1 MKLVFTLALTC
12 FLSPGRGHTFD
23 RPLKIRAT
31 RLPVQAG
38 VSKNAGQERDR
49 EIESKPGNQILT
61 MNKLIVL
68 LIPLA
73 ILAQGCVTWER
84 TWNLGV
90 CQESV
95 TGSYGCTVKVPKSL
109 AGAELIAEI
118 SSATDTNSPLNV
130 DLRLRLQNKDSRIIE
145 IQGLP
150 GGNVFLKPG
159 DSFEVQTG
167 PSNGGQRYRDAGFFN
182 TSDGAIKLGIDVV
195 GGKPKE
201 GKIRIM
207 AHSSDAI

>member
-1 MKLVFTLALTC
+1 
-12 FLSPGRGHTFD
+12 
-23 RPLKIRAT
+23 
-31 RLPVQAG
+31 
-38 VSKNAGQERDR
+38 
-49 EIESKPGNQILT
+49 

-73 ILAQGCVTWER
+73 MLAQGCVTWER

-95 TGSYGCTVKVPKSL
+95 TGSYGCTVKVPKTL
-109 AGAELIAEI
+109 AGVDLIAEI
-118 SSATDTNSPLNV
+118 SSAADTNTLLNV
-130 DLRLRLQNKDSRIIE
+130 DLRLRLQNKDSRSIE

-150 GGNVFLKPG
+150 GGSVFLKPG
-159 DSFEVQTG
+159 DSLEVQTG
-167 PSNGGQRYRDAGFFN
+167 PSNGGQRDRHACFLN
-182 TSDGAIKLGIDVV
+182 TNDGAIKLGIDVL

-201 GKIRIM
+201 GTIRIM